1 MANWYLENG
10 KEADVVVS
18 TRIRLARNIADIPF
32 TNRYTKEQASNM
44 LETIKT
50 VVPNI
55 GYRLKVLPM
64 QHCDGLTKQSLVEK
78 RMISPEFANHSNPY
92 KAIVINE
99 EENICM
105 MVGEEDHLRLQVFHE
120 GLALEEALQLA
131 VEIDEKINQHL
142 SYAYHK
148 EYGYL
153 TACPTNVGTGLRAS
167 VMVHLPGLSLTGNI
181 GKVLRVVGN
190 FGMTIRGVYGE
201 GSQSKGDMYQIS
213 NNQTLGL
220 TEKEI
225 IKNLKIITEKIIAQE
240 RMARKVLTSKPLDL
254 EDRVYRA
261 YGVLTHARKLSSEE
275 CMQLLSEVKLGTDLG
290 IITELTDAK
299 VKQLELYTKPANLQ
313 KYSGEVL
320 DAYARDCKRT
330 EIIRQMIQKQ

>member
-1 MANWYLENG
+1 
-10 KEADVVVS
+10 
-18 TRIRLARNIADIPF
+18 
-32 TNRYTKEQASNM
+32 
-44 LETIKT
+44 
-50 VVPNI
+50 
-55 GYRLKVLPM
+55 M

-99 EENICM
+99 EENICI

-213 NNQTLGL
+213 NNQTLGVS
-220 TEKEI
+220 EKEI

-240 RMARKVLTSKPLDL
+240 RTARKVLTSKPLDL

-261 YGVLTHARKLSSEE
+261 YGVLTNARKLSSEE

-313 KYSGEVL
+313 TYSGEVL

-330 EIIRQMIQKQ
+330 EVIRQIIQKQ